1 MSVSSGTLK
10 RLTNKKGNQLSKFLG
25 IDSGLSTSLIANMQ
39 ARINNPLFRLSM
51 TDYEAMCGNKMMLKM
66 MSKVIGCNEK
76 QLNKFCKYINVFK
89 DNINSSPKSINNK
102 INATRNINVSKRR
115 GSLNLLPDDI
125 YHIIVE
131 KYKTIFK
138 LKYVLKDWIQEEREK
153 GLDDLDWFWLSG
165 NPNAIDLL
173 KENSKKIN
181 WETLSGNTNTN
192 AIELLKANPKKIN
205 WENLSGNPNTKA
217 IELLKKYPEEI
228 DWNRLSGNPNPKAIE
243 LLNAKSEK
251 IDWENLSGNP
261 NPKAIE
267 LLNANP
273 EKIIWKQLSGNPN
286 AIELLINNPEEIKWY
301 YLSKNPNAIELI
313 KNKINEENEMSEDE
327 LYDLDDS
334 QKISWKLLSQNP
346 NAIELL
352 KDNPTKIYGELLSQ
366 NLNPEAIE
374 LLKKYPE
381 KIDWFW
387 LSQNP
392 NAIELLKAHPK
403 KIYWNR
409 LSKNPAI
416 FNEILV

>member
-1 MSVSSGTLK
+1 MSVSSGALK
-10 RLTNKKGNQLSKFLG
+10 RLTNKKGAELSKFLG

-76 QLNKFCKYINVFK
+76 QLKKFCKYINVFK
-89 DNINSSPKSINNK
+89 DNIKSSPKSINNK
-102 INATRNINVSKRR
+102 INATRNINVSKMR

-138 LKYVLKDWIQEEREK
+138 LKYVLKDWIQE
-153 GLDDLDWFWLSG
+153 GLDDLDWKGLSG

-173 KENSKKIN
+173 KANPKKID
-181 WETLSGNTNTN
+181 WDSLSENPN
-192 AIELLKANPKKIN
+192 AIELLKDNPKKIN
-205 WENLSGNPNTKA
+205 WENLSGNPNA
-217 IELLKKYPEEI
+217 IKLLKANSEEI
-228 DWNRLSGNPNPKAIE
+228 DWDRLSGNPNAIE
-243 LLNAKSEK
+243 LLNAK
-251 IDWENLSGNP
+251 
-261 NPKAIE
+261 
-267 LLNANP
+267 P

>member
-1 MSVSSGTLK
+1 MSVSSGALK
-10 RLTNKKGNQLSKFLG
+10 RLTNKKGAELSKFLG

-51 TDYEAMCGNKMMLKM
+51 TDYEVMCGNKMMIKL
-66 MSKVIGCNEK
+66 MSKVIGCEEK
-76 QLNKFCKYINVFK
+76 QLKKFCKYINVFK
-89 DNINSSPKSINNK
+89 DNIKSSPKSINNK
-102 INATRNINVSKRR
+102 INATRNINVSKMR

-138 LKYVLKDWIQEEREK
+138 LKYVLKDWIQE
-153 GLDDLDWFWLSG
+153 GLDDLDWKGLSG

-173 KENSKKIN
+173 KANPKKID
-181 WETLSGNTNTN
+181 WDSLSENPN
-192 AIELLKANPKKIN
+192 AIELLKDNPKKIN
-205 WENLSGNPNTKA
+205 WENLSGNPNA
-217 IELLKKYPEEI
+217 IKLLKANSEEI
-228 DWNRLSGNPNPKAIE
+228 DWDRLSGNPNAIE
-243 LLNAKSEK
+243 LLNAK
-251 IDWENLSGNP
+251 
-261 NPKAIE
+261 
-267 LLNANP
+267 P

-313 KNKINEENEMSEDE
+313 KNKINEENEMSEDD

-334 QKISWKLLSQNP
+334 EKISWKLLSQNP

-366 NLNPEAIE
+366 NPNPEAIE

-381 KIDWFW
+381 KMDWFW

-392 NAIELLKAHPK
+392 NAIELLKANPK